1 MLTYQIRGGLG
12 TQLLNLM
19 AAYGDAF
26 EKGKDIEKI
35 VLNFFNYPDGLREV
49 NIDFISKTI
58 EHYLKVETKSGTDK
72 FAIFN
77 KDRIENVKKHIHK
90 IRRSMPIKLNDMKP
104 IAETILHVRQLDR
117 PLVSVNTYI
126 DIIVDKDGLEPWII
140 IGDDMKTLQNII
152 DSSESFVN
160 HSPYNNDSVREW
172 FMLCKSRLVVGGFSS
187 YVLSAALLNPGLEYK
202 MIRKGKCN
210 EEHLTGYDW
219 KCLDLF
225 VELFDNINWMNYD

>member
-77 KDRIENVKKHIHK
+77 KDRIENVKKHIDK
-90 IRRSMPIKLNDMKP
+90 IRRVMPIKLNDMKP

-117 PLVSVNTYI
+117 PLVSINTYI

-140 IGDDMKTLQNII
+140 IGDDMKALQNII
-152 DSSESFVN
+152 DSSESFIN

-202 MIRKGKCN
+202 MIKKGKCN

>member
-126 DIIVDKDGLEPWII
+126 DIIVDKDSLEPWII

-160 HSPYNNDSVREW
+160 HSPYDNDSVREW

-202 MIRKGKCN
+202 MIKKGKCN

>member
-77 KDRIENVKKHIHK
+77 KDRIENVKKHIDK
-90 IRRSMPIKLNDMKP
+90 IRRVMPIKLNDMKP

-160 HSPYNNDSVREW
+160 HSPYDNDSVREW

-202 MIRKGKCN
+202 MIKKGKCN

-225 VELFDNINWMNYD
+225 VELFDNINWIDYD

>member
-117 PLVSVNTYI
+117 PLVSINTYI

-160 HSPYNNDSVREW
+160 HSPYDNDSVREW

-187 YVLSAALLNPGLEYK
+187 YVLSAALLNPGLEYR
-202 MIRKGKCN
+202 MIKKGKCN

>member
-77 KDRIENVKKHIHK
+77 KDRIENVKKHIDK
-90 IRRSMPIKLNDMKP
+90 IRRSMPVKLNDMKP

-117 PLVSVNTYI
+117 PLVSINTYI

-160 HSPYNNDSVREW
+160 HSPYDNDSVREW

-202 MIRKGKCN
+202 MIKKGKCN

>member
-58 EHYLKVETKSGTDK
+58 EHHLKVETKSGTDK

-90 IRRSMPIKLNDMKP
+90 IRRSMPIKLNDMK
-104 IAETILHVRQLDR
+104 IENVEIDKDLQLNKMIEFERNRQLTR
-117 PLVSVNTYI
+117 YS
-126 DIIVDKDGLEPWII
+126 
-140 IGDDMKTLQNII
+140 TLHYKRI
-152 DSSESFVN
+152 
-160 HSPYNNDSVREW
+160 Y
-172 FMLCKSRLVVGGFSS
+172 
-187 YVLSAALLNPGLEYK
+187 LSL
-202 MIRKGKCN
+202 I
-210 EEHLTGYDW
+210 H
-219 KCLDLF
+219 
-225 VELFDNINWMNYD
+225 I

>member
-77 KDRIENVKKHIHK
+77 KDRIENVKKHIDK
-90 IRRSMPIKLNDMKP
+90 IRRSMPVKLNDMKP

-140 IGDDMKTLQNII
+140 IGDDMKTLQRII
-152 DSSESFVN
+152 DSSESFIN
-160 HSPYNNDSVREW
+160 HSRYDNDSVREW

-187 YVLSAALLNPGLEYK
+187 YVLSAALLNPGLQYK
-202 MIRKGKCN
+202 MIKKGMCN

>member
-19 AAYGDAF
+19 AAYGDAS

-77 KDRIENVKKHIHK
+77 KDRIENVKKHIDK
-90 IRRSMPIKLNDMKP
+90 IRRSMPVKLNDMKP

-117 PLVSVNTYI
+117 PLVSINTYI

-202 MIRKGKCN
+202 MIKKGKCN

>member
-58 EHYLKVETKSGTDK
+58 EHHLKVETKSGTNK

-77 KDRIENVKKHIHK
+77 KGRIENVKKYIHK
-90 IRRSMPIKLNDMKP
+90 IRRAMPIKLNDIKP
-104 IAETILHVRQLDR
+104 ISETILHVRQLDR

-160 HSPYNNDSVREW
+160 HSPYDNDSVREW

-202 MIRKGKCN
+202 MIKKGKCN
-210 EEHLTGYDW
+210 DEHLTSYDW

-225 VELFDNINWMNYD
+225 VELFDNINWMDYD

>member
-26 EKGKDIEKI
+26 AKDKDIEKI

-58 EHYLKVETKSGTDK
+58 EHHLKVETKSGTEK
-72 FAIFN
+72 FAIFD
-77 KDRIENVKKHIHK
+77 KGRIENVKKHIHK
-90 IRRSMPIKLNDMKP
+90 IRRAMPIKLNDMKP

-126 DIIVDKDGLEPWII
+126 DIIVDKDSLEPWII
-140 IGDDMKTLQNII
+140 IGDDMRTLQNII

-160 HSPYNNDSVREW
+160 HSPYDNDSVREW

-225 VELFDNINWMNYD
+225 VELFDNINWMDYD

>member
-77 KDRIENVKKHIHK
+77 KDRIENVKKHIDK
-90 IRRSMPIKLNDMKP
+90 IRRSMPVKLNDMKP

-152 DSSESFVN
+152 DSSESFIN

-202 MIRKGKCN
+202 MIKKGKCN

>member
-26 EKGKDIEKI
+26 DKGKDTEKI

-58 EHYLKVETKSGTDK
+58 EHHLKVETKSGTEK

-77 KDRIENVKKHIHK
+77 KDRIENVKKHIDK
-90 IRRSMPIKLNDMKP
+90 IRRSMPVKLNDMKP

-126 DIIVDKDGLEPWII
+126 DIIVHKDSLEPWII
-140 IGDDMKTLQNII
+140 IGDDMRTLQNII

-160 HSPYNNDSVREW
+160 HSPYDNDSVREW

-202 MIRKGKCN
+202 MIKKGKCN
-210 EEHLTGYDW
+210 DEHLTGYDW

-225 VELFDNINWMNYD
+225 VELFDNINWIDYD

>member
-90 IRRSMPIKLNDMKP
+90 IRRSMPVKLNDMKP

-202 MIRKGKCN
+202 MIKKGKCN

-225 VELFDNINWMNYD
+225 VELFDNINWIDYD

>member
-117 PLVSVNTYI
+117 PLVSINTYI

-202 MIRKGKCN
+202 MIKKGKCN

>member
-19 AAYGDAF
+19 AAYGDAYD
-26 EKGKDIEKI
+26 KGKDIEKI
-35 VLNFFNYPDGLREV
+35 ILNFHNYPDGLREV

-58 EHYLKVETKSGTDK
+58 EHHLKVEAVSGTKK
-72 FAIFN
+72 FPIFN
-77 KDRIENVKKHIHK
+77 TERIQKVKKHIEK
-90 IRRSMPIKLNDMKP
+90 IRRAMPVKLNSIEP
-104 IAETILHVRQLDR
+104 ISETILHVRQLDR

-126 DIIVDKDGLEPWII
+126 DIIVKKDSLEPWII
-140 IGDDMKTLQNII
+140 IGDDMKTLQRII
-152 DSSESFVN
+152 DSSESFIN
-160 HSPYNNDSVREW
+160 HSRYDNDSVREW

-187 YVLSAALLNPGLEYK
+187 YVLSAALLNPGLQYK
-202 MIRKGKCN
+202 MIKKGMCN

>member
-160 HSPYNNDSVREW
+160 HSPYDNDSVREW

-202 MIRKGKCN
+202 MIKKGKCN

>member
-77 KDRIENVKKHIHK
+77 KDRIENVKKHIDK
-90 IRRSMPIKLNDMKP
+90 IRRSMPVKLNDMKP

-160 HSPYNNDSVREW
+160 HSPYDNDSVREW

-202 MIRKGKCN
+202 MIKKGKCN

>member
-77 KDRIENVKKHIHK
+77 KDRIENVKKHIDK
-90 IRRSMPIKLNDMKP
+90 IRRSMPVKLNDMKP

-117 PLVSVNTYI
+117 PLVSINTYI

-160 HSPYNNDSVREW
+160 HSPYDNDSVREW

-202 MIRKGKCN
+202 MIKKGKCN

-225 VELFDNINWMNYD
+225 VELFDNINWIDYD

>member
-77 KDRIENVKKHIHK
+77 KDRIENVKKHIDK
-90 IRRSMPIKLNDMKP
+90 IRRVMPIKLNDMKP

-117 PLVSVNTYI
+117 PLVSINTYI

-202 MIRKGKCN
+202 MIKKGKCN

>member
-77 KDRIENVKKHIHK
+77 KDRIENVKKHIDK
-90 IRRSMPIKLNDMKP
+90 IRRVMPIKLNDMKP

-202 MIRKGKCN
+202 MIKKGKCN

>member
-58 EHYLKVETKSGTDK
+58 EHHLKVETKSGTDK

-77 KDRIENVKKHIHK
+77 KDRIENVKKHIDK
-90 IRRSMPIKLNDMKP
+90 IRRVMPIKLNDMKP

-117 PLVSVNTYI
+117 PLVSINTYI

-225 VELFDNINWMNYD
+225 VELFDNINWIDYD

>member
-19 AAYGDAF
+19 AAYGDSF

-58 EHYLKVETKSGTDK
+58 EHHLKVETKSGTEK
-72 FAIFN
+72 FAIFD
-77 KDRIENVKKHIHK
+77 KGRIENVKKHIHK
-90 IRRSMPIKLNDMKP
+90 IRRAMPIKLNDIKP

-126 DIIVDKDGLEPWII
+126 DIIVDKDTLEPWII

-160 HSPYNNDSVREW
+160 HSPYDNDSVREW

-202 MIRKGKCN
+202 MIKKGKCN

-225 VELFDNINWMNYD
+225 VELFDNINWIDYD

>member
-26 EKGKDIEKI
+26 AKDKDIEKI

-58 EHYLKVETKSGTDK
+58 EHHLKVETKSGTEK
-72 FAIFN
+72 FAIFD
-77 KDRIENVKKHIHK
+77 KGRIENVKKHIHK
-90 IRRSMPIKLNDMKP
+90 IRRAMPIKLNDMKP

-126 DIIVDKDGLEPWII
+126 DIIVDKDSLEPWII
-140 IGDDMKTLQNII
+140 IGDDMRTLQNII

-160 HSPYNNDSVREW
+160 HSPYDNDSVREW

-202 MIRKGKCN
+202 MIKKGKCN
-210 EEHLTGYDW
+210 DEHLTGYDW

-225 VELFDNINWMNYD
+225 VELFDNINWIDYD

>member
-58 EHYLKVETKSGTDK
+58 EHHLKVETKSGTDK

-90 IRRSMPIKLNDMKP
+90 IRRSMPVKLNDMKP

-126 DIIVDKDGLEPWII
+126 DIIVDKDSLEPWII

-160 HSPYNNDSVREW
+160 HSPYDNDSVREW

-187 YVLSAALLNPGLEYK
+187 YVLSAALLNPGLNYK
-202 MIRKGKCN
+202 MIKKEMCN

-225 VELFDNINWMNYD
+225 VKLFDNIDWIDYD

>member
-77 KDRIENVKKHIHK
+77 KDRIENVKKHIDK
-90 IRRSMPIKLNDMKP
+90 IRRSMPVKLNDMKP

-160 HSPYNNDSVREW
+160 HSPYDNDSVREW

-202 MIRKGKCN
+202 MIKKGKCN

-225 VELFDNINWMNYD
+225 VELFDNINWMDYD

>member
-77 KDRIENVKKHIHK
+77 KDRIENVKKHIDK
-90 IRRSMPIKLNDMKP
+90 IRRVMPIKLNDMKP

-202 MIRKGKCN
+202 MIKKGKCN

-225 VELFDNINWMNYD
+225 VELFDNINWIDYD

>member
-202 MIRKGKCN
+202 MIKKGKFN

>member
-58 EHYLKVETKSGTDK
+58 EHHLKVETKSGTDK

-90 IRRSMPIKLNDMKP
+90 IRRSMPVKLNDMKP

-126 DIIVDKDGLEPWII
+126 DIIVDKDSLEPWII
-140 IGDDMKTLQNII
+140 IGDDMRTLQNII

-160 HSPYNNDSVREW
+160 HSPYDNDSVREW

>member
-77 KDRIENVKKHIHK
+77 KDRIENVKKHIDK
-90 IRRSMPIKLNDMKP
+90 IRRVMPIKLNDMKP

>member
-1 MLTYQIRGGLG
+1 MLTYNIRGGLG

-58 EHYLKVETKSGTDK
+58 EHHLKVETKSGTDK

-77 KDRIENVKKHIHK
+77 KDRIENVKKHIDK
-90 IRRSMPIKLNDMKP
+90 IRRVMPIKLNDMKP

-160 HSPYNNDSVREW
+160 HSPYDNDSVREW

-202 MIRKGKCN
+202 MIKKGKCN

-225 VELFDNINWMNYD
+225 VELFDNINWIDYD

>member
-77 KDRIENVKKHIHK
+77 KDRIENVKKHIDK
-90 IRRSMPIKLNDMKP
+90 IRRAMPIKLNDMKP

-126 DIIVDKDGLEPWII
+126 DIIVDKDSLEPWII
-140 IGDDMKTLQNII
+140 IGDDMRTLQNII

-160 HSPYNNDSVREW
+160 HSPYDNDSVREW

-202 MIRKGKCN
+202 MIKKGKCN

>member
-26 EKGKDIEKI
+26 AKDKDIEKI

-58 EHYLKVETKSGTDK
+58 EHHLKVETKSGTEK
-72 FAIFN
+72 FAIFD
-77 KDRIENVKKHIHK
+77 KGRIENVKKHIHK
-90 IRRSMPIKLNDMKP
+90 IRRAMPIKLNDMKP

-126 DIIVDKDGLEPWII
+126 DIIVHKDSLEPWII
-140 IGDDMKTLQNII
+140 IGDDMRTLQNII

-160 HSPYNNDSVREW
+160 HSPYDNDSVREW

-202 MIRKGKCN
+202 MIKKGKCN
-210 EEHLTGYDW
+210 DEHLTGYDW

-225 VELFDNINWMNYD
+225 VELFDNINWMDYD

>member
-90 IRRSMPIKLNDMKP
+90 IRREMPIKLNDMKP

-160 HSPYNNDSVREW
+160 HSPYDNDSVREW

-202 MIRKGKCN
+202 MIKKGKCN

>member
-1 MLTYQIRGGLG
+1 MTIFDWINQILVKKTHWNKFTEDEQKKFSPFIINRWLS
-12 TQLLNLM
+12 M
-19 AAYGDAF
+19 D
-26 EKGKDIEKI
+26 K
-35 VLNFFNYPDGLREV
+35 
-49 NIDFISKTI
+49 DFIEIVQTYEWVFI
-58 EHYLKVETKSGTDK
+58 NN
-72 FAIFN
+72 F
-77 KDRIENVKKHIHK
+77 HICSDDHIDK
-90 IRRSMPIKLNDMKP
+90 IRRVMPIKLNDMKP

-202 MIRKGKCN
+202 MIKKGKCN

-225 VELFDNINWMNYD
+225 VELFDNINWIDYD

>member
-77 KDRIENVKKHIHK
+77 KDRIENVKKHIDK
-90 IRRSMPIKLNDMKP
+90 IRRVMPIKLNDMKP

-202 MIRKGKCN
+202 MIKKGKCN

-225 VELFDNINWMNYD
+225 VELSDNINWMNYD

>member
-58 EHYLKVETKSGTDK
+58 EHHLKVETKSGTDK

-77 KDRIENVKKHIHK
+77 KDRIENVKKHIDK
-90 IRRSMPIKLNDMKP
+90 IRRVMPIKLNDMKP

-202 MIRKGKCN
+202 MIKKGKCN

>member
-58 EHYLKVETKSGTDK
+58 EHHLKVETKSGTDK

-77 KDRIENVKKHIHK
+77 KDRIENVKKHIDK

-202 MIRKGKCN
+202 MIKKGMCN
-210 EEHLTGYDW
+210 EEHLTKHDW

-225 VELFDNINWMNYD
+225 VELFDNINWIDYD